1 MYAPSFG
8 YVFKNQALNPSANQR
23 LEFLNSMISSCTLK
37 ADGDTLQPRR
47 KRVTGH
53 IYIFF
58 EGETES
64 RMRGK
69 LGQRGDRG
77 PEGRREIQEWGTWI
91 DRLMSYS
98 RPRAGHQQV
107 RGREWSHGLRLYLLS
122 GSRPLGSQSV
132 RGDGGRGSKS
142 VS

>member
-1 MYAPSFG
+1 M
-8 YVFKNQALNPSANQR
+8 VR
-23 LEFLNSMISSCTLK
+23 EEI
-37 ADGDTLQPRR
+37 GDQ
-47 KRVTGH
+47 K
-53 IYIFF
+53 
-58 EGETES
+58 EGERYRNGE
-64 RMRGK
+64 
-69 LGQRGDRG
+69 
-77 PEGRREIQEWGTWI
+77 TWI